1 MFRIL
6 RIVACIG
13 LLLGLIHNQRVLHAQ
28 EAAVMNGAQAV
39 RFEQGHG
46 FFHYVVFCKTPRE
59 FMDRMPAATPP
70 GGNALPGGKLPPE
83 SMEYGLCWYVDG
95 SRDAGG
101 NASPKVEGRLVVSDH
116 HVRFLPNDPQAADLY
131 LDLPRDQ
138 AAVKHEAGQ
147 IGAVLAGKGVT
158 FSFRF
163 SKLCLTC
170 GPGTPTPP
178 GVASAGELDQ
188 EFSLLDETILHFY
201 SGWRQIY
208 RMSSG
213 APADSTSRA
222 QTNSVAS
229 TGSSKSE
236 LTRQNA
242 SSRPAVAATGHSTSS
257 AAPGAQAFSASAPGA
272 STTSEAQSKTA
283 VPLAIVG
290 SRAKPVKIGS
300 GAADG
305 LLVKKVPPDYP
316 LEAKLVRLEGT
327 VVLRAV
333 IDKAGEVSEVNAV
346 SGPPLLESAAVD
358 AVKQWRYRPYSLNG
372 QPVDVE
378 TTIAVVFALDGS
390 HPANR
395 AQSAR
400 R

>member
-1 MFRIL
+1 
-6 RIVACIG
+6 
-13 LLLGLIHNQRVLHAQ
+13 
-28 EAAVMNGAQAV
+28 
-39 RFEQGHG
+39 
-46 FFHYVVFCKTPRE
+46 
-59 FMDRMPAATPP
+59 
-70 GGNALPGGKLPPE
+70 
-83 SMEYGLCWYVDG
+83 
-95 SRDAGG
+95 
-101 NASPKVEGRLVVSDH
+101 
-116 HVRFLPNDPQAADLY
+116 
-131 LDLPRDQ
+131 
-138 AAVKHEAGQ
+138 
-147 IGAVLAGKGVT
+147 
-158 FSFRF
+158 
-163 SKLCLTC
+163 
-170 GPGTPTPP
+170 
-178 GVASAGELDQ
+178 
-188 EFSLLDETILHFY
+188 
-201 SGWRQIY
+201 
-208 RMSSG
+208 MSSG

-242 SSRPAVAATGHSTSS
+242 PSRPAVAATGRSTSS
-257 AAPGAQAFSASAPGA
+257 AAPGAQAFPASAPGA

-358 AVKQWRYRPYSLNG
+358 AVKHWRYRPYSLNG